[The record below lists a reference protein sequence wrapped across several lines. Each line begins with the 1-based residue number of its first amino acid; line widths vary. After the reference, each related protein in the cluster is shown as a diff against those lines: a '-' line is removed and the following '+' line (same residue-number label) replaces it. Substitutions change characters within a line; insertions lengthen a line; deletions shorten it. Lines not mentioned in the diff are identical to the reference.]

1 MIEAFTFSDG
11 DRIFTC
17 ATEAQRPPH
26 ADVVWWWFRV
36 STDDR
41 NRYAPFRAAS
51 GDTKASVQ
59 ARIVAYYDDLLVKR
73 AAPPTTYWQRRQ
85 ATTGPTPTPLGSAT
99 QV

>member
-1 MIEAFTFSDG
+1 VIEAFTFSDG
-11 DRIFTC
+11 DRTFTC

-26 ADVVWWWFRV
+26 TEVVWWWFRV

-59 ARIVAYYDDLLVKR
+59 MRIVAYYDDLLVKR
-73 AAPPTTYWQRRQ
+73 ALPPTSYWQRRQ
-85 ATTGPTPTPLGSAT
+85 AGADAAVKPLGTAT